1 MKTASFTVR
10 ATTEQALRW
19 NRAAEAE
26 GHRSAGTRL
35 ACAADAYLKVR
46 AKAGMPLPL
55 AWRRFGRFLVR
66 LESGEEVTMR
76 GPVSPPF
83 GCFRGDSEG
92 SKPHGLLYSLVY
104 LPERRIVAT
113 LRTARQAK
121 ALAAELVPVLI
132 RGDPLPSP
140 GAVITRHEREA
151 R

>member
-1 MKTASFTVR
+1 MKVATFTVR
-10 ATTEQALRW
+10 GSAEQALRW
-19 NRAAEAE
+19 NRAATAE
-26 GHRSAGTRL
+26 GHRSAGTWL
-35 ACAADAYLKVR
+35 ATAADAYLKVR

-83 GCFRGDSEG
+83 GGFRGDSEG
-92 SKPHGLLYSLVY
+92 SKPRGWFYSLVY

-121 ALAAELVPVLI
+121 ALAAELAPVLI
-132 RGDPLPSP
+132 RGDPFTAPE
-140 GAVITRHEREA
+140 GIIERHRREA
-151 R
+151 V